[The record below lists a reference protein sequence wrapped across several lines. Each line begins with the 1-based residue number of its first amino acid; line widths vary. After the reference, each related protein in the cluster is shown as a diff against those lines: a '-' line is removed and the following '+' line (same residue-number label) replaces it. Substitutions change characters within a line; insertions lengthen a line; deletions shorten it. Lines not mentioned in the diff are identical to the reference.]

1 MDNFNLDN
9 LQKKMPYKTPENF
22 FGEMQENVL
31 KAAKKQ
37 EPKQTKIFKINFS
50 AVTSLAAA
58 LALIFGF
65 AFLWKTNQTEISKPS
80 DMADTIT
87 ANMPKISPSSETAK
101 KSVETYKKAENN
113 SLSTKENQL
122 IGDNENAMPEGNE
135 DNYEQLLNSL
145 TDEEII
151 ELSKN
156 SDQDIYLELYN

>member
-65 AFLWKTNQTEISKPS
+65 AFLWKTNQTGISKPS

-87 ANMPKISPSSETAK
+87 ANMPNTSPSSETAK
-101 KSVETYKKAENN
+101 KSVETYKKVENN

-122 IGDNENAMPEGNE
+122 IADNENAMPEGNE